1 MKKTTR
7 ILAVLMTVCL
17 LFGVVC
23 AFASSAKVASAKK
36 ESDLFVK
43 ADGTSTGTM
52 PTPVNRYY
60 AAFDNGVLQANPTLI
75 VVTKD
80 GTGSHEYIDSMAHG
94 GNSSQKFQINAGMA
108 LKAYP
113 AGLNHVQLDGGEGYI
128 AMRKVPGSFRITD
141 ESGELSTTG
150 LTHTSTKSF
159 SVSAPEWYFGLTYA
173 LRGKAYADTPTEA
186 QHLNLVDFAVVDFDY
201 GTDRW
206 AYKVDG
212 VWQTGE
218 TVPTNAD
225 PESVKPGFACGVM
238 DLCYNTLNGSAAN
251 STVTEKNSGKIRV
264 AVCQDAKTGVY
275 FLSNTDTYKN
285 DTEYNEGTDMLLSS
299 QPGVLNH
306 FTYVFDVT
314 TNAAAITG
322 VDVHIY
328 VNGEYFCTKTLTV
341 SGYNNMVL
349 HSVYVYPQELGAP
362 AADMAD
368 GSLVKEN
375 DCYSLSIDNIVT
387 NYYKKYVDASSTG
400 YQYYE
405 TANGSYGL
413 DDFFASESVYK
424 SVNLANCPDT
434 LYGIYETRDDAI
446 AVINGTKYKVVGDVV
461 DLGDM
466 ISNNSVVSLPVG
478 KKFTATPKA
487 DAEAFSVT
495 LGEGA
500 KIELIN
506 ASYKFSE
513 LDADT
518 NTYTAT
524 KIDTKASLTLLLKM
538 NFNFYV
544 PADTPFVDFFGLD
557 VTGPVDATVGGVDYK
572 QFTWTP
578 EIDSFETNTVT
589 LYYDADKTL
598 ACTTVLDVLKYA
610 SDVADEYVCGSA
622 ESTLVYETMKYKIG
636 IASYTDDDFNPL
648 SLPALN
654 SFFTKYANH
663 QSGCTCK
670 DTCKDG
676 IPSDSVSKGTLEGL
690 RVSYMLDISEAG
702 LIIDGTSAT
711 DALTL
716 SYNKGTETV
725 TLTVGN
731 GIRRAVSGNSVF
743 YVVDGISIENI
754 SSILT
759 VTNGTQSGTYSLYAH
774 IQALTAAE
782 KTDAASVASSLYA
795 YSVAAKA
802 YVNSLAAN

>member
-60 AAFDNGVLQANPTLI
+60 AAFDNGVLPANPTTI
-75 VVTKD
+75 EVTKD
-80 GTGSHEYIDSMAHG
+80 GTESHVYIDSMAHG
-94 GNSSQKFQINAGMA
+94 GSSSQKFQINAGMA

-113 AGLNHVQLDGGEGYI
+113 AGLNHVQLADGEGYI
-128 AMRKVPGSFRITD
+128 AIRKVPGSFRITD
-141 ESGELSTTG
+141 ASGALSITG
-150 LTHTSTKSF
+150 LTSSSTKPF
-159 SVSAPEWYFGLTYA
+159 SLSAPEWYFGLTYA
-173 LRGKAYADTPTEA
+173 LRGPTYADLPTEQ

-225 PESVKPGFACGVM
+225 PESVKPGYACGVM
-238 DLCYNTLNGSAAN
+238 DVCYNTLNGSAAN
-251 STVTEKNSGKIRV
+251 STVEARNSGKIRV
-264 AVCQDAKTGVY
+264 AVCQDAATGVY
-275 FLSNTDTYKN
+275 FLSDTDTYKN
-285 DTEYNEGTDMLLSS
+285 DTEYNEGTDMLLSN

-314 TNAAAITG
+314 TDAAAITN

-349 HSVYVYPQELGAP
+349 QSVYLYPEELGTL

-368 GSLVKEN
+368 GSRVKEN
-375 DCYSLSIDNIVT
+375 DCYSLVIDNIVT
-387 NYYKKYVDASSTG
+387 NYYKKYVDASNAG

-424 SVNLANCPDT
+424 NVNLSKCPDT

-446 AVINGTKYKVVGDVV
+446 AVIDGIKYKVIGNVV

-466 ISNNSVVSLPVG
+466 LSNNSVVSLPVG
-478 KKFTATPKA
+478 KKFTATPA
-487 DAEAFSVT
+487 AAVETFSAT
-495 LGEGA
+495 LAEGA
-500 KIELIN
+500 KLELVD
-506 ASYKFSE
+506 ASFKFAT

-598 ACTTVLDVLKYA
+598 ACTTVLDILKYA
-610 SDVADEYVCGSA
+610 SGVADEYACGTA
-622 ESTLVYETMKYKIG
+622 ESTLVYETMKYKLNV
-636 IASYTDDDFNPL
+636 AAYADDDFDL
-648 SLPALN
+648 SSLAAVN
-654 SFFTKYANH
+654 SFFDKYAAH
-663 QSGCTCK
+663 AAGCTCK

-676 IPSDSVSKGTLEGL
+676 IPADTTSKGTLEGL
-690 RVSYMLDISEAG
+690 RVSYVLDISETAV
-702 LIIDGTSAT
+702 IIDGTGAT
-711 DALTL
+711 DALTVT
-716 SYNKGTETV
+716 YNNGTSDV
-725 TLTVGN
+725 TLSVGN
-731 GIRRAVSGNSVF
+731 GITRAVSGNSV
-743 YVVDGISIENI
+743 YYIVDGITVENI
-754 SSILT
+754 SNVLT
-759 VTNGTQSGTYSLYAH
+759 VANGAQSGTYSLYAH

-802 YVNSLAAN
+802 YINSIAAN